1 MKGLDTNMISFDDIY
16 IQGIELSHSM
26 FEDLRFG
33 RPLQLA
39 PIRECVGHICRFLD
53 ARTNMLTLLDRVQ
66 DKNPYMYSHPV
77 NVAIV
82 SSVIGKWMGLN
93 NSDLTNLV
101 LAAFLHDI
109 GKAKIRDSIL
119 NKADKLTTSEMD
131 IVKAH
136 PGIGYKILD
145 SIKGVEPEV
154 MLGVLSHHER
164 QDGSGYPMGQK
175 GDEIFLFGRIIAIAD
190 TYDAITAT
198 KSYHEKQSPFKAVE
212 EIQAGSFG
220 SLDPEICQCFLN
232 NIHNYYYGIN
242 VRLSNEHVGEIIY
255 VNPEER
261 TRPLIR
267 CNDEYHNLTKERN
280 LEIVEIIQVS

>member
-1 MKGLDTNMISFDDIY
+1 MMSFDDIY
-16 IQGIELSHSM
+16 NQGIKLSHIM
-26 FEDLRFG
+26 FEDARFG
-33 RPLQLA
+33 RAFHLE

-53 ARTNMLTLLDRVQ
+53 THANMLTLLNSVQ
-66 DKNPYMYSHPV
+66 DKNPYLYSHPV

-119 NKADKLTTSEMD
+119 NKADKLTSSEME
-131 IVKAH
+131 IVKSH
-136 PGIGYKILD
+136 PSLGYKILD
-145 SIKGVEPEV
+145 SMKAVEPEV

-164 QDGSGYPMGQK
+164 EDGSGYPMGLK

-220 SLDPEICQCFLN
+220 FLDPEICQCFLN
-232 NIHNYYYGIN
+232 NILNYYYGVN

-267 CNDEYHNLTKERN
+267 CNDEYHNLTKERD
-280 LEIVEIIQVS
+280 LEIIEIIQVS